1 MAIGQTIGDL
11 AQTFLLRARNT
22 QLQRQNQTLLQEMS
36 SGQAADP
43 VKHLDGDM
51 GQLVT
56 IDRDLAVLESHRQST
71 SEAQFNVTAMQSALA
86 RVQDIGAELA
96 NSAISKTA
104 VKTDSHVSLMSNQA
118 FHSLEDIVSAMN
130 ARPAGRAMFAGT
142 QVEGPALASAQDM
155 RALALSE
162 LGGTTTASDVLDALD
177 LVFDANGGAFET
189 SVYLG
194 GDTGLAP
201 LQLGEGEAVQLD
213 IRADNPAAREVLK
226 YTVALA
232 VASDPALG
240 LDTDQRNELTKQ
252 AGVGLLGAQGAM
264 TDLRANLGYAE
275 QRIDKASTRVA
286 SELATLEQARNDL
299 VSVDPFKTA
308 TDLETTQSQIE
319 MLYMLTARSARL
331 NLASFLS

>member
-1 MAIGQTIGDL
+1 MAIGHTIGDL

-36 SGQAADP
+36 SGRAADP
-43 VKHLDGDM
+43 VKHLGGDM

-71 SEAQFNVTAMQSALA
+71 SEARFNVTAMQSALE
-86 RVQDIGAELA
+86 RVQGIGAELA
-96 NSAISKTA
+96 SSAMSISEVNTE
-104 VKTDSHVSLMSNQA
+104 SHLSLMSNQA
-118 FHSLEDIVSAMN
+118 FQSLEDIVSAMN

-142 QVEGPALASAQDM
+142 KIEGPALASAQDI
-155 RALALSE
+155 RARALSE
-162 LGGTTTASDVLDALD
+162 LGGATTVSDVFDALD
-177 LVFDANGGAFET
+177 LVFDANGGPFDT
-189 SVYLG
+189 NIYLG
-194 GDTGLAP
+194 NDTGLAP

-213 IRADNPAAREVLK
+213 IRADDPAAREVLK
-226 YTVALA
+226 YTVALSVA
-232 VASDPALG
+232 VDPSLG
-240 LDTDQRNELTKQ
+240 LDTDQRNELTQ
-252 AGVGLLGAQGAM
+252 RAGIGLLGAQEAM

-299 VSVDPFKTA
+299 VSVDPFETA
-308 TDLETTQSQIE
+308 IDLETTQSQIE